1 MLEQENSPSRQNLIA
16 QLQELVKTE
25 QQIGKAL
32 QHKKEIMEAWTKLS
46 DDGSA
51 QNKHLAHQ
59 FFKLIEDFNY
69 NINIYKAIQDH
80 DLKRNLQ
87 LKEELLKKL
96 EELSA
101 KNDRVGDTF
110 KELQKQWFDV
120 GPVKKEL
127 RDHFWLQ
134 FKNLSQIIIDK
145 LAQIKG
151 QSKAKEEENAVA
163 KEQIIAFLEN
173 ILSEPITKEKQWRST
188 TDVVIAKQAEWKEI
202 GHVPK
207 EKSNALWHRY
217 RATCDN
223 FFKEKAVFYD
233 ALKEGFQQHKKEKL
247 ALCDAA
253 QSCIDDE
260 AKSNEDKSIT
270 LTKLQRKWR
279 ELGQAHPRDEQK
291 LWTKFHN
298 ICNSFFNGIKQQK
311 EEQKANN
318 LAVLDNKK
326 EMLNNVDK
334 LNTKEDL
341 IAQLKQ
347 WYLSDNTRTPHDLNN
362 HFFEKMNSALSKIML
377 SKDEIEVLQF
387 NTKLEA
393 YHELKIDDLFSGEIN
408 LIREKIKTLED
419 DKIKFENNLGFFKH
433 AKNDNPMIV
442 ELREKVTQMTADI
455 DLYKKKLQAVKKAMK
470 YDA

>member
-25 QQIGKAL
+25 QQIGKAI

-80 DLKRNLQ
+80 DLKRNQQ

-188 TDVVIAKQAEWKEI
+188 TDIVIAKQAEWKEI

-311 EEQKANN
+311 EEEKANN

-347 WYLSDNTRTPHDLNN
+347 WYLSDNIRTPHDLNN
-362 HFFEKMNSALSKIML
+362 HFFEKINSALSKIML
-377 SKDEIEVLQF
+377 SKDEIEVLKF

>member
-51 QNKHLAHQ
+51 QNKQLAHQ

-80 DLKRNLQ
+80 DLKRNQQ

-173 ILSEPITKEKQWRST
+173 ILSEPITKEKQWRSA

-233 ALKEGFQQHKKEKL
+233 ALKEGFQQHKKDKL

>member
-25 QQIGKAL
+25 QQIGKAI

-80 DLKRNLQ
+80 DLKRNQQ

-188 TDVVIAKQAEWKEI
+188 TDIVIAKQAEWKEI

-260 AKSNEDKSIT
+260 AKSNEDKAIT

-311 EEQKANN
+311 EEEKANN

-347 WYLSDNTRTPHDLNN
+347 WYLSDNIRTPHDLNN
-362 HFFEKMNSALSKIML
+362 HFFEKINSALSKIML
-377 SKDEIEVLQF
+377 SKDEIEVLKF

>member
-25 QQIGKAL
+25 QQIGKAI

-80 DLKRNLQ
+80 DLKRNQQ

-311 EEQKANN
+311 EEEKANN

-377 SKDEIEVLQF
+377 SKDEIEVLKF

>member
-25 QQIGKAL
+25 QQIGKAI

-51 QNKHLAHQ
+51 QNKQLAQQ

-80 DLKRNLQ
+80 DLKRNQQ

-173 ILSEPITKEKQWRST
+173 ILSEPITKEKQWRSA

>member
-25 QQIGKAL
+25 QQIGKAI

-80 DLKRNLQ
+80 DLKRNQQ

-173 ILSEPITKEKQWRST
+173 ILSEPITKEKQWRSA

>member
-51 QNKHLAHQ
+51 QNKHLAHH

-80 DLKRNLQ
+80 DLKRNQQ

-188 TDVVIAKQAEWKEI
+188 TDIVIAKQAEWKEI

-311 EEQKANN
+311 EEEKANN

-347 WYLSDNTRTPHDLNN
+347 WYLSDNIRTPHDLNN
-362 HFFEKMNSALSKIML
+362 HFFEKMNCALSKIML
-377 SKDEIEVLQF
+377 SKDEIEVLKF

-455 DLYKKKLQAVKKAMK
+455 DLCKKKLQAVKKAMK

>member
-362 HFFEKMNSALSKIML
+362 HFFEKMNSALSKITL

>member
-25 QQIGKAL
+25 QQIGKAI

-80 DLKRNLQ
+80 DLKRNQQ

-260 AKSNEDKSIT
+260 AKSNEDKAIT

-311 EEQKANN
+311 EEEKANN

-347 WYLSDNTRTPHDLNN
+347 WYLSDNIRTPHDINN

-377 SKDEIEVLQF
+377 SKDEIEVLKF

>member
-25 QQIGKAL
+25 QQIGKAI

-80 DLKRNLQ
+80 DLKRNQQ

-260 AKSNEDKSIT
+260 AKSNEDKAIT

-311 EEQKANN
+311 EEEKANN

-347 WYLSDNTRTPHDLNN
+347 WYLSDNIRTPHDLNN
-362 HFFEKMNSALSKIML
+362 HFFEKINSALSKIML
-377 SKDEIEVLQF
+377 SKDEIEVLKF

>member
-25 QQIGKAL
+25 QQIGKAI

-51 QNKHLAHQ
+51 QNKQLAQQ

-80 DLKRNLQ
+80 DLKRNQQ

-455 DLYKKKLQAVKKAMK
+455 DLYKKKLQSVKKAMK

>member
-25 QQIGKAL
+25 QQIGKAI

-80 DLKRNLQ
+80 DLKRNQQ

-311 EEQKANN
+311 EEEKANN

-347 WYLSDNTRTPHDLNN
+347 WYLSDNIRTPHDINN

-377 SKDEIEVLQF
+377 SKDEIEVLKF